1 MKELTLFVSEVAVS
15 NISIALF
22 LFKRKCIAITTVLNT
37 GNGFSL
43 CTCWEKKCSEENAL
57 IFITQC
63 EQMGVQSILLDYRH
77 PNVYINFDNVVASP
91 SSYYK

>member
-1 MKELTLFVSEVAVS
+1 MDFHSVHVGK
-15 NISIALF
+15 
-22 LFKRKCIAITTVLNT
+22 
-37 GNGFSL
+37 
-43 CTCWEKKCSEENAL
+43 KKCSEENAL

-91 SSYYK
+91 SSYYKWYNKIEMT